1 MSDEKPRN
9 KWVQYGGW
17 LLGALTTVLGTLGY
31 LTPEQISKLKPV
43 PAAVSSDTGQ
53 VGALTPDQIKELADQ
68 MKILID
74 EFNKIKPK
82 PTPKPEPQP
91 TPVDPVPTPIPVPV
105 PTPAPPVVDPVP
117 PPVNP
122 LKVVITDESSAPL
135 TVTEVDSGK
144 LFMVTA
150 NTNDKVGW
158 AVSKHGDVKLLVLPD
173 NLGYAF
179 SLQGDSFVEFFLT
192 DVNLKAVSTRV
203 TCNQAP
209 QPPPYVDPK
218 PDPKPTPPPPVAQK
232 LSLAV
237 VYSVKEITP
246 DTARVLA
253 ATDRWKAYE
262 PKGHSWKF
270 HAYSDKT
277 TEAETKKAMADVG
290 HNTLPCLLIYSK
302 DTGNLIAS
310 VPLPTEMDEVDQL
323 VKHYGGS

>member
-9 KWVQYGGW
+9 KWIQYGGW

-43 PAAVSSDTGQ
+43 PAAVSAEQT
-53 VGALTPDQIKELADQ
+53 VGALTPDQIQELADQ

-74 EFNKIKPK
+74 EFKKIKPT
-82 PTPKPEPQP
+82 PAPKPDPKPDPQP
-91 TPVDPVPTPIPVPV
+91 PPVDPVPV
-105 PTPAPPVVDPVP
+105 PTPDPAPPVVDPAP
-117 PPVNP
+117 PPVAN
-122 LKVVITDESSAPL
+122 LKVVITDEASAPL
-135 TVTEVDSGK
+135 IGTEVDAGK

-150 NTNDKVGW
+150 NTKDKVGW

-192 DVNLKAVSTRV
+192 DANLKAVSTRV

-209 QPPPYVDPK
+209 QPPPYVEPK

-290 HNTLPCLLIYSK
+290 HQTLPMLLVYSK
-302 DTGNLIAS
+302 DTGNLITS

-323 VKHYGGS
+323 VKYYGGS